1 MKKVLLCALLWIA
14 SSLALCA
21 EVAQSLPIPSKVE
34 IALAADSVNADGTL
48 TETKAQWQRDTL
60 LKAYELIS
68 SCQDTLSDLED
79 LKAKLSDPQS
89 ALDSRREA
97 WRQAQALEALSDEQ
111 IKNGLQEELADA
123 AALEGRLAELA
134 SSILEAQS
142 TLQDAQDDLLKLQT
156 LPSTA
161 FLTLASADA
170 RIKELTA
177 KIDDEDLDEDSV
189 LCRVL
194 RLEIEK
200 LKNDIALSE
209 LKLEHQA
216 LLEDLKDYEV
226 RAASSKLAYLTRC
239 HLLLQELLLES
250 AKSAAPS
257 APDARFDGL
266 GFLPKLEDLR
276 HALQEQL
283 ALNSDLS
290 LQLHEIENSKAS
302 LEQIEKNLAYQDEN
316 PGSSL
321 VLSRLLNEERAK
333 IPAVDSDF
341 DAQRLIANLSL
352 DLYETRRLR
361 SRLLDS
367 AQSANDLMAERPQLQ
382 DSYEDLKAFLELLK
396 IDLDSLYQAQNTGLA
411 AALALQERAAQY
423 DEFSTRVQN
432 AINDKLFW
440 LSSNNSLGLSFL
452 LALPQ
457 TISSQLD
464 DFAVTLKTPGFLQET
479 LWSILTL
486 IVPVMLLGG
495 LVRLLYPKLKA
506 LDTKIALNLDTRYD
520 TLSAT
525 PLALLLSLIAVI
537 PKLAA
542 WMSAGGIIIIV
553 LLPERTEQLSALA
566 MLSFHVTIFSFL
578 LEISKPN
585 GLMRRHFA
593 LSPALARNRHALV
606 NKIYAALLPILLV
619 ANIRELDP
627 SKISSDTIGFAIMLF
642 CSLCLSV
649 LLLKGAGEE
658 LKKHD
663 FALREWFKAPAILF
677 LCLILLAALALG
689 YYYTAIKLIN
699 RTAFSVYTCL
709 AFILVSQTLKR
720 IMHVAHQ
727 KLQRRVGLRLRPEL
741 AGLKLLKFIN
751 LALGAVTVYLV
762 YLQWNDL
769 TGVLSYLDTIYLWKS
784 EEPVGGEL
792 VISSYLSVADVLLC
806 LLILALAV
814 LLNRTVP
821 PLLERAVLLRF
832 AGSFKKSSYT
842 VRIISSYLIIALG
855 IILSGRALGIGW
867 DNLQWLVAALSVG
880 LGFGL
885 QEIFGNFVSGL
896 IILFERQLRVG
907 DIITINGMS
916 GTVSKITIR
925 STTIVSFDHKDV
937 MIPNKAFIT
946 SALTNWSLSGKAAK
960 LSLTAAIASG
970 DEAERAKEILYDVIL
985 GCRYL
990 APQTKVSLYLK
1001 SVSAGTYTLCAELYV
1016 DKVENLQSAFDDLC
1030 ARSARRFEQK
1040 GIKYTAIS
1048 SA

>member
-1 MKKVLLCALLWIA
+1 MKKVLLCVLLWLA

-21 EVAQSLPIPSKVE
+21 EVAQSVPIPSKVE

-48 TETKAQWQRDTL
+48 TDARAQWQRDTL
-60 LKAYELIS
+60 LKANALILAY
-68 SCQDTLSDLED
+68 QDTLDD
-79 LKAKLSDPQS
+79 LKDLKTKISDPQS
-89 ALDSRREA
+89 ALASRREA
-97 WRQAQALEALSDEQ
+97 LQEAQAQEALTCDQ
-111 IKNGLQEELADA
+111 IKTKLKEELADA
-123 AALEGRLAELA
+123 AAIEGRIATIA
-134 SSILEAQS
+134 SLILDTQS
-142 TLQDAQDDLLKLQT
+142 ALQDAQDNLLKLQT

-161 FLTLASADA
+161 FLMAASCDS

-200 LKNDIALSE
+200 LKNDIAINE

-226 RAASSKLAYLTRC
+226 RAASSKLACLTRC
-239 HLLLQELLLES
+239 RLILQELLLDI
-250 AKSAAPS
+250 AKSKAQT
-257 APDARFDGL
+257 APDLRFDGL
-266 GFLPKLEDLR
+266 GFLPRLDDLR
-276 HALQEQL
+276 HSLQEQL
-283 ALNSDLS
+283 AINSDLS
-290 LQLHEIENSKAS
+290 LQLLKIENSKAV
-302 LEQIEKNLAYQDEN
+302 LEQIQKNLAYLNEN

-321 VLSRLLNEERAK
+321 VLSRLLNEERSK
-333 IPAVDSDF
+333 IPSIDSSLDTP
-341 DAQRLIANLSL
+341 RLIANLSL

-367 AQSANDLMAERPQLQ
+367 AQSASDLIARHPQHQNSQ
-382 DSYEDLKAFLELLK
+382 DDLKAFLELLK
-396 IDLDSLYQAQNTGLA
+396 TDLDALYQAQNTGLS
-411 AALALQERAAQY
+411 AALALKESAAQY

-440 LSSNNSLGLSFL
+440 LSSNNSPGLSFL
-452 LALPQ
+452 PALPG
-457 TISSQLD
+457 TISSQLE
-464 DFAVTLKTPGFLQET
+464 DFTAALKTPGFLQDAFG
-479 LWSILTL
+479 SVLTL
-486 IVPVMLLGG
+486 IVPLMLLGF
-495 LVRLLYPKLKA
+495 LVRLLYPRIEA
-506 LDTKIALNLDTRYD
+506 LDTRLALNLDTRFD
-520 TLSAT
+520 SLSAT
-525 PLALLLSLIAVI
+525 PVALLLSLIAII

-542 WMSAGGIIIIV
+542 WLSAGGLIIIL

-566 MLSFHVTIFSFL
+566 MLSFHVTIFCFL

-593 LSPALARNRHALV
+593 LSPAAVRNHHALI
-606 NKIYAALLPILLV
+606 NKIYAALLPILLL

-627 SKISSDTIGFAIMLF
+627 SKISSDTIGFAIMLC
-642 CSLCLSV
+642 CSLCLCV
-649 LLLKGAGEE
+649 LLLKGAWTQ
-658 LKKHD
+658 LKKQD
-663 FALREWFKAPAILF
+663 FAFDSRFKAPAVLF

-699 RTAFSVYTCL
+699 RTALSIYTCL

-727 KLQRRVGLRLRPEL
+727 KLKRRCGYRLSSDQAP
-741 AGLKLLKFIN
+741 LKLLKFIN
-751 LALGAVTVYLV
+751 PALGAVTVYLI

-769 TGVLSYLDTIYLWKS
+769 TGVLSYLDTICLWKS
-784 EEPVGGEL
+784 EELVGGEL
-792 VISSYLSVADVLLC
+792 VTTSYLSVADVLLC
-806 LLILALAV
+806 LLILALTV

-855 IILSGRALGIGW
+855 IIIAGRSLGIGW

-946 SALTNWSLSGKAAK
+946 SALTNWSLSGKAAR
-960 LSLTAAIASG
+960 LSLTASVGFG
-970 DEAERAKEILYDVIL
+970 DDAQRAKEILYDVIL

-990 APQTKVSLYLK
+990 AAQKNVSLYLK
-1001 SVSAGTYTLCAELYV
+1001 SVSAGSCTLCAELYV

-1030 ARSARRFEQK
+1030 ARSARRFEQE